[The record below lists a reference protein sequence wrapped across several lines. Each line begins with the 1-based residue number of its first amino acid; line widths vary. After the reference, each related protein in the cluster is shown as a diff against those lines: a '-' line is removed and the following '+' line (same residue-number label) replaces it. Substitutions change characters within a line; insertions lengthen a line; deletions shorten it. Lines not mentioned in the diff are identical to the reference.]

1 MIQITLLAFSSLL
14 VGLKSVDGFAFFPKV
29 QVATEISG
37 VSNRLRHVPVN
48 RKNRL
53 TLNLSDGNE
62 NEKKPL
68 DIMMNK
74 IDIPEEAREEIFRAE
89 ANTPAAKDRNQRVA
103 VYAILA
109 IIGVAIT
116 ACNTFLT
123 GVREDAGVGFSDFTP
138 LTDGGYGWAISNPIF
153 AFFLTNK
160 IGGGLGLLSAGF
172 GGTMVELEQRT
183 RNENAEKIWK
193 ELKRRKEG
201 QKKVTAKKK
210 KKRTPEARRKKG
222 NKQKKRLNAL
232 SEVILEDSPSPPPQ
246 VKTEPIETETTT
258 VDEGANSENS
268 EGIFDKLKGFYE
280 KADSMAASQA
290 LLLNKELEDRGVVE
304 KITDDSG
311 LKVIGK
317 DAAKKLQKEDETK
330 SD

>member
-1 MIQITLLAFSSLL
+1 M
-14 VGLKSVDGFAFFPKV
+14 
-29 QVATEISG
+29 
-37 VSNRLRHVPVN
+37 
-48 RKNRL
+48 
-53 TLNLSDGNE
+53 
-62 NEKKPL
+62 
-68 DIMMNK
+68 
-74 IDIPEEAREEIFRAE
+74 
-89 ANTPAAKDRNQRVA
+89 
-103 VYAILA
+103 
-109 IIGVAIT
+109 
-116 ACNTFLT
+116 
-123 GVREDAGVGFSDFTP
+123 
-138 LTDGGYGWAISNPIF
+138 
-153 AFFLTNK
+153 
-160 IGGGLGLLSAGF
+160 
-172 GGTMVELEQRT
+172 
-183 RNENAEKIWK
+183 
-193 ELKRRKEG
+193 KRRKEG

-246 VKTEPIETETTT
+246 VKTEPIETETPA

>member
-1 MIQITLLAFSSLL
+1 
-14 VGLKSVDGFAFFPKV
+14 
-29 QVATEISG
+29 
-37 VSNRLRHVPVN
+37 
-48 RKNRL
+48 
-53 TLNLSDGNE
+53 
-62 NEKKPL
+62 
-68 DIMMNK
+68 
-74 IDIPEEAREEIFRAE
+74 
-89 ANTPAAKDRNQRVA
+89 
-103 VYAILA
+103 
-109 IIGVAIT
+109 
-116 ACNTFLT
+116 
-123 GVREDAGVGFSDFTP
+123 
-138 LTDGGYGWAISNPIF
+138 
-153 AFFLTNK
+153 
-160 IGGGLGLLSAGF
+160 
-172 GGTMVELEQRT
+172 
-183 RNENAEKIWK
+183 
-193 ELKRRKEG
+193 LKRRKEG

-246 VKTEPIETETTT
+246 VKTEPIETETTA